1 MVFGIHSLSGTKCND
16 RSLPLQTLPPNRV
29 LKDCISLCFS
39 QKKKAFVSVKFTS
52 SKVTRSSGTH
62 LLILYKGKLPLYK
75 INKYHYDKT
84 YSCLLANNFIKNVIY
99 FFDTQY
105 HKLKIK

>member
-52 SKVTRSSGTH
+52 SKVTRSSSTH
-62 LLILYKGKLPLYK
+62 LLILYKGK
-75 INKYHYDKT
+75 DKT

-99 FFDTQY
+99 FFNTQY
-105 HKLKIK
+105 HKLKKNRVSTNHVSCH